1 MELQVLET
9 IVLVAHVLAALA
21 IIGLVLIQQGRGAEM
36 GSGFGG
42 GASNTVFGSGGSG
55 NFLTRL
61 TTTLAIAFFLT
72 SFGLAY
78 FAREH
83 SIAARDVGIP
93 GIVTEQNAPAGS
105 LEGTEGIE
113 GAEAIEGTKGTKGSS
128 GWDEESEVPLVLEP
142 GAEPEIP
149 EG

>member
-1 MELQVLET
+1 METQLIET
-9 IVLVAHVLAALA
+9 VVLVVHVLAALS
-21 IIGLVLIQQGRGAEM
+21 IIGLILLQQGRGADM

-61 TTTLAIAFFLT
+61 TTTIAIAFFFT

-78 FAREH
+78 FAKEHARE
-83 SIAARDVGIP
+83 ARGVGIP
-93 GIVTEQNAPAGS
+93 TVVTEPAGT
-105 LEGTEGIE
+105 TEE
-113 GAEAIEGTKGTKGSS
+113 LPDVETSGAAREEIPAAAPI
-128 GWDEESEVPLVLEP
+128 ESEVP
-142 GAEPEIP
+142 